1 MEYTNDPIE
10 RICHMQ
16 PYTGI
21 RVHGLSAVHEKVWG
35 FVLNRATLNVENC
48 FSVKI
53 ARKLLENC
61 SKIAL
66 KLLFHQNCFSVKIA
80 FPLKLPVS

>member
-1 MEYTNDPIE
+1 MMYSRTPMIRQEVLLTMKYANDPIE
-10 RICHMQ
+10 CICQMH

-21 RVHGLSAVHEKVWG
+21 RVHGLATVHEKVWG

-53 ARKLLENC
+53 ARKLL
-61 SKIAL
+61 
-66 KLLFHQNCFSVKIA
+66 
-80 FPLKLPVS
+80 